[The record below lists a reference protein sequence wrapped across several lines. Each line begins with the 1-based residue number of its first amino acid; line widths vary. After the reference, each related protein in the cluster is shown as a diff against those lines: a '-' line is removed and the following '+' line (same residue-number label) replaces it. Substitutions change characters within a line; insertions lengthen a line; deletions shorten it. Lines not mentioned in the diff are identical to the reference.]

1 MDDLLLAIDGGV
13 FANEIDSLIV
23 REPKQVG
30 AFVAGLGEQ
39 TWTDGDF
46 GEDLLNGLTSQ
57 VVVAEDVQEK
67 DPERAGMFLID
78 LLNLPS
84 SCHCF

>member
-39 TWTDGDF
+39 GRTVI
-46 GEDLLNGLTSQ
+46 LAKTS
-57 VVVAEDVQEK
+57 
-67 DPERAGMFLID
+67 
-78 LLNLPS
+78 
-84 SCHCF
+84 